1 MLEQELKEIWK
12 NSADGEKI
20 KFDLS
25 RLMMELNKKMNQMER
40 SIRRRDRR
48 EIFTAIIAIPIF
60 GYLAYE
66 VPFPITK
73 IGLILAMIGFGWGIY
88 KFRANKKNKLPT
100 RLNLSF
106 REQLENQKAN
116 MVQEAKLLDTVLY
129 WFLIPS
135 FFPYAISILGFGN
148 PADYGWSHPL
158 INELLPI
165 PFIYKVAYLV
175 LGIIIYGA
183 ILWTNKWVLKKTVQ
197 PLIKDIE
204 RVQQQMEKID

>member
-12 NSADGEKI
+12 HSADGEKI

-25 RLMMELNKKMNQMER
+25 RLMIELNGKMNRIER
-40 SIRRRDRR
+40 GIRRRDRS
-48 EIFTAIIAIPIF
+48 EIITSILAIPIF

-66 VPFPITK
+66 VPFPLTK
-73 IGLILAMIGFGWGIY
+73 VGLILAIIGFVWVIY
-88 KFRANKKNKLPT
+88 KYRVNKKNKFPT

-116 MVQEAKLLDTVLY
+116 MAQEAQLLDTVLY

-135 FFPYAISILGFGN
+135 FIPYTISILGLGN
-148 PADYGWSHPL
+148 PDEYGWSNR
-158 INELLPI
+158 IANELLPI
-165 PFIYKVAYLV
+165 PFIYKLASLV
-175 LGIIIYGA
+175 LAAVIYAA
-183 ILWTNKWVLKKTVQ
+183 ILWTNKRILKKTLQ

-204 RVQQQMEKID
+204 QVQYQLEKEG